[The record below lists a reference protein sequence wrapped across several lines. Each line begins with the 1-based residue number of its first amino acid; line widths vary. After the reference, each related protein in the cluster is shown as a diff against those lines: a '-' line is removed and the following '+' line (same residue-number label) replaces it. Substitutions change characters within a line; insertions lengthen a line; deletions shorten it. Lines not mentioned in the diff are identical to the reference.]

1 MISTLNNRAGTGED
15 TLFRGVRRSRFS
27 LHFTTPGTRRW
38 LLVQWVSS
46 PVQATTEWLDGIAQ
60 RLNRERKQSSPNLAT
75 LFDQYHLDT
84 TLRRTI

>member
-27 LHFTTPGTRRW
+27 LHFTTPGTRR
-38 LLVQWVSS
+38 S

-75 LFDQYHLDT
+75 LFDQYQLDT